1 MTHSQTTLPPLKEI
15 IFRFRLSVIVV
26 SFQKK
31 TTNDTINT
39 IEHRE
44 GKNSRIHEENKMM
57 NLEYRKE
64 KITAQ

>member
-1 MTHSQTTLPPLKEI
+1 MTHSKTTLPPLKEI
-15 IFRFRLSVIVV
+15 IFRLSVIVV

-44 GKNSRIHEENKMM
+44 GKIQGFMK
-57 NLEYRKE
+57 
-64 KITAQ
+64 KIK

>member
-1 MTHSQTTLPPLKEI
+1 MTHSKTTLPPLKEI
-15 IFRFRLSVIVV
+15 IFRLSVIVV